1 MAYGP
6 TETNLYQTAT
16 NAASQIIGGLLAGSS
31 HITEKAM
38 LEMFDRVRDHIVDDL
53 FTVRQAE
60 LDKERKPKGVQTPC
74 QAVPT
79 GPGFTVVPQRVPN
92 IGGLRVSEVVE
103 LHPARAH
110 WACTVGSTQ
119 TRWIAQLREYVR
131 QQGID
136 VDTLKS

>member
-1 MAYGP
+1 MSYGV

-16 NAASQIIGGLLAGSS
+16 NAASQIMGGLLAGGADLSE
-31 HITEKAM
+31 TAM
-38 LEMFDRVRDHIVDDL
+38 LEMFDKVRDHIVDDL

-60 LDKERKPKGVQTPC
+60 LDKERKPTTKEAQDV
-74 QAVPT
+74 
-79 GPGFTVVPQRVPN
+79 GPGWTVVPQRVPN
-92 IGGLRVSEVVE
+92 IGGKTVAEVVK
-103 LHPARAH
+103 LHPDRAH

-136 VDTLKS
+136 VDTLKGK